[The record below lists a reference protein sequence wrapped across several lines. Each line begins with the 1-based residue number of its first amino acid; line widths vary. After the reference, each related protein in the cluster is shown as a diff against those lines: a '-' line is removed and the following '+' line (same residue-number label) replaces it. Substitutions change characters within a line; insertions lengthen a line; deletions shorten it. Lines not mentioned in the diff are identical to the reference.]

1 MTERTNPD
9 PWVRDGWYTETLYD
23 ATAETFRIDRVVYRD
38 KTEHQDLVIFDN
50 AVFGRILALDGII
63 QTTTGDEFV
72 YHEMITHLP
81 ILAHGRAREVLV
93 IGGGD
98 GGVARRAMM
107 HPGVSRVTMVEIDR
121 GVVDLSKE
129 WLPEISSGAFDDDRL
144 DLVIADGARFVKET
158 DRRFDVIVI
167 DSTDPIGP
175 GEVLFT
181 QEFYADCRTCLA
193 PGGVFVNQA
202 AVPTLQAE
210 EFLDIQTRLRGA
222 GFADVWAFSASVPT
236 YYGGLMTFGWATDD
250 TALRHVPAEELRHR
264 FEHARLICRYYTPEL
279 HAGSFALPQYVLD
292 LMKNG

>member
-1 MTERTNPD
+1 MTERTNTD

-23 ATAETFRIDRVVYRD
+23 AAAESFRIDRVVYRD
-38 KTEHQDLVIFDN
+38 KTELQDLVIFDN
-50 AVFGRILALDGII
+50 AVFGRILALDGVI

-72 YHEMITHLP
+72 YHEMIAHVP
-81 ILAHGRAREVLV
+81 ILAHGRAAEVLV

-98 GGVARRAMM
+98 GGAARRALM
-107 HPGVSRVTMVEIDR
+107 HPAIRRVTMVEIDR
-121 GVVDLSKE
+121 GVVDLSLE
-129 WLPEISSGAFDDDRL
+129 WLPEISAGAFDDPRL
-144 DLVIADGARFVKET
+144 DLQIADGARFVKET
-158 DRRFDVIVI
+158 DRRFDVIII

-181 QEFYADCRTCLA
+181 EEFYTDCRSCLA

-202 AVPTLQAE
+202 AVATLQAE

-222 GFADVWAFSASVPT
+222 GFQDVSAFSAAVPT

-250 TALRHVPAEELRHR
+250 TALRHVPASDLRKR
-264 FEHARLICRYYTPEL
+264 FDQAGLSCRYYTPEL
-279 HAGSFALPQYVLD
+279 HAGAFALPQYVLD